1 MRSFTMSVKRQ
12 KYVENNVGKLLDN
25 LLRNKKQNGAWPEL
39 ERLLIKRALEKTG
52 GNQVHAAKLLGI
64 SRNTLRNRIEKYGFV
79 KEVKITSTE

>member
-1 MRSFTMSVKRQ
+1 MSVKRQ
-12 KYVENNVGKLLDN
+12 KCIENNVGKLLDN
-25 LLRNKKQNGAWPEL
+25 LLKNKEQNGVWPEL
-39 ERLLIKRALEKTG
+39 ERLLIKRALERTG